1 MSDGRNASSKLLG
14 KTIQGADDQT
24 RKYYQGAKAFR
35 YEGDETDYGKSALA
49 NLRANPAAMSRSMKF
64 HETS

>member
-1 MSDGRNASSKLLG
+1 MSDARDPSIKLLG
-14 KTIQGADDQT
+14 KSIQSADDQKM
-24 RKYYQGAKAFR
+24 KYMKGGKAFR
-35 YEGDETDYGKSALA
+35 YDGDGTEFGKNALA

>member
-1 MSDGRNASSKLLG
+1 MSDGRNHANKLLG
-14 KTIQGADDQT
+14 KTIQAADDQQ
-24 RKYYQGAKAFR
+24 RKYMKGVQAFR
-35 YEGDETDYGKSALA
+35 YEGGETDFGKNALA

>member
-1 MSDGRNASSKLLG
+1 MSEGRGTANKLSG
-14 KTIQGADDQT
+14 KTIQSSDDQN
-24 RKYYQGAKAFR
+24 RKYFKGVTVYR
-35 YEGDETDYGKSALA
+35 YEGDETDYGKNALA